1 MRWNNVIASDRL
13 NFLLLFFFVQLK
25 QYHEPSSAR
34 ETPVP
39 AQSSSSSSCF
49 EDIQNQNHLPA
60 SSGPSSYGGP
70 AVASY
75 FNNGGGH
82 GVADFFTMEPQVARP
97 DVPQMEASVHSIN
110 RISDGIGQLIA
121 NASANLGPQN
131 TILELESEK
140 ERAKA
145 GE

>member
-13 NFLLLFFFVQLK
+13 NFL
-25 QYHEPSSAR
+25 EPSSAR

-49 EDIQNQNHLPA
+49 EDIQNQNHLPS

-75 FNNGGGH
+75 FNNGCGH

-121 NASANLGPQN
+121 NASANLG
-131 TILELESEK
+131 LESDEGGAGEDV